1 MYLLFEMH
9 KAMVLV
15 EFWTSLVTIFP
26 ASASGLPFKFKKLA
40 FAFFSCRNQ
49 VYVYDLIGD

>member
-26 ASASGLPFKFKKLA
+26 ASASGLPFKIQKAGFCFL
-40 FAFFSCRNQ
+40 
-49 VYVYDLIGD
+49 LL